1 MYLKYYPSLV
11 RRAARQCPRTTTKL
25 FADDCLLYRKIQS
38 QDDANKLQED
48 LDSLQKWESDW
59 LMKFNSQKCQT
70 ISVTNKR
77 NPLNMTYSIHDQPL
91 QKVSSAKYLGVH
103 IHQNMKWN
111 HHISMVTKKANST
124 RAFLQR
130 NLHSCPR
137 SVQVLCYKSLL
148 RPVLEYGC
156 EMWDPFTK
164 DNTRKLE
171 MVQRRYARFTMGDHR
186 RTSSVTDMLRQLQWP
201 TLEERRAQFKVVMVY
216 RLVNTIADVPKV
228 QYFNQAA
235 TSTSLRE
242 LADWVQGNELPLRN
256 QYWDEVGQVEEEG
269 ELDIMS
275 PESNKRQYPGG
286 KRQYP
291 GGKRQYPGGKRQYPA
306 GKRQY
311 PAGKRQFVGGELIPS
326 PELRQWP
333 GGKRQW
339 PGGKRQWPGGKR
351 QWPGG
356 KRQWPGGKRQWPEVK
371 RQYPGG
377 KRSESDQNLLTM
389 ELRQYPGGK
398 RQWPGGKRQY
408 PAGKRQYPGGKRQF
422 PGGKRQFL
430 GGEPL
435 EQESN
440 INKRFAPED
449 DTMDLVRLSQLYG
462 TNNDVMTDERELALE
477 DLLDEIMVDTRPEI
491 DDSRDILLG
500 NLDQD
505 DALALD
511 LSALLANGW

>member
-1 MYLKYYPSLV
+1 MKGTVGLYLWACILGYVTWGGAALPTVLGKDLV
-11 RRAARQCPRTTTKL
+11 AENDEP
-25 FADDCLLYRKIQS
+25 
-38 QDDANKLQED
+38 
-48 LDSLQKWESDW
+48 
-59 LMKFNSQKCQT
+59 
-70 ISVTNKR
+70 
-77 NPLNMTYSIHDQPL
+77 
-91 QKVSSAKYLGVH
+91 
-103 IHQNMKWN
+103 
-111 HHISMVTKKANST
+111 
-124 RAFLQR
+124 
-130 NLHSCPR
+130 
-137 SVQVLCYKSLL
+137 
-148 RPVLEYGC
+148 
-156 EMWDPFTK
+156 
-164 DNTRKLE
+164 
-171 MVQRRYARFTMGDHR
+171 
-186 RTSSVTDMLRQLQWP
+186 
-201 TLEERRAQFKVVMVY
+201 
-216 RLVNTIADVPKV
+216 
-228 QYFNQAA
+228 
-235 TSTSLRE
+235 E
-242 LADWVQGNELPLRN
+242 LADWVQGNELPLRS

-377 KRSESDQNLLTM
+377 KRSESDQDLLTM

-462 TNNDVMTDERELALE
+462 TNNDVVTDERELALE

-511 LSALLANGW
+511 LSALLAGW